1 MLGPGRRRIEPQAP
15 QLDHALE
22 AVLAAVESGHSS
34 CDAVATATGLPGPA
48 AASAL
53 ARLELLGYLT
63 CSSLG
68 TYSRTLKPSTAQ
80 ASL

>member
-1 MLGPGRRRIEPQAP
+1 
-15 QLDHALE
+15 
-22 AVLAAVESGHSS
+22 VESGHSS
-34 CDAVATATGLPGPA
+34 CDAVATATSLPGPA

-68 TYSRTLKPSTAQ
+68 TYSRTLLVADQSCSPVLSCP
-80 ASL
+80 LGLLPG